1 MLEIASHDSS
11 ADASLLMD
19 RSRHLMLNARQKEM
33 APYHISPQQAYLLS
47 ILYRIGHKATL
58 LELSRY
64 INIRIAT
71 LSVEI
76 IKMEKDGLVKKTRE
90 TPKSTLLIIELTP
103 KGIQTYKNTN
113 KLKSDKAIMSI
124 LTEEERQQ
132 LISILNKI
140 ILKAETYRPRIFIR
154 N

>member
-1 MLEIASHDSS
+1 MLEVESRDSS
-11 ADASLLMD
+11 IEASVLMD
-19 RSRHLMLNARQKEM
+19 RARHLMLNARQKEV
-33 APYHISPQQAYLLS
+33 APYHISPQQAYLLF

-64 INIRIAT
+64 INLRFAT
-71 LSVEI
+71 LSADLI
-76 IKMEKDGLVKKTRE
+76 RMEKDGLVKKTRE
-90 TPKSTLLIIELTP
+90 IPKSTLLTIELTA

-132 LISILNKI
+132 LISMLRKI
-140 ILKAETYRPRIFIR
+140 INKAQDYLD
-154 N
+154 

>member
-90 TPKSTLLIIELTP
+90 T
-103 KGIQTYKNTN
+103 
-113 KLKSDKAIMSI
+113 
-124 LTEEERQQ
+124 R
-132 LISILNKI
+132 
-140 ILKAETYRPRIFIR
+140 
-154 N
+154 